1 MTKKKVIAIV
11 VTTLALTAGSVG
23 VAGAASKASQK
34 VSVTKFS
41 SSVAGQVGVGPEQAL
56 ATILKDLVTKGTLT
70 QAQADAVTAAAAA
83 AKAAHD
89 ANHPMGG
96 KGGPLGADR
105 AAIETLV
112 STTIGVDTATIKSRL
127 QAGESLAQIAG
138 AKKDALI
145 AALVAD
151 ETKRIDAAVTA
162 GTLTAAQATTLKANL
177 VAHVTEEVNAVGGKG
192 PFGKGPKG
200 GKGGHGG
207 RGGHDHGGRMGG
219 GMGGATAPTLPTP
232 TATTGA

>member
-1 MTKKKVIAIV
+1 MTKKKVIAVV
-11 VTTLALTAGSVG
+11 VTTLALTAGSIG

-34 VSVTKFS
+34 VSVTKS
-41 SSVAGQVGVGPEQAL
+41 STRIAGQVGVGPEQAL

-83 AKAAHD
+83 AKAARD
-89 ANHPMGG
+89 ANRPMGP
-96 KGGPLGADR
+96 KGGPGKADR
-105 AAIETLV
+105 AAMEALV

-207 RGGHDHGGRMGG
+207 RGGHGHGGP
-219 GMGGATAPTLPTP
+219 MGGATAPTLPAP
-232 TATTGA
+232 TATPGA